1 MSDERTMETT
11 PTRRRLFSLD
21 EANALVP
28 RVGRLVTRLQRTAA
42 QLAQVQ
48 ANLQNPGASPVA
60 DPDGSEANL
69 HGKRLFHLMN
79 DADHFIEI
87 IQAAFD
93 ELQALGCELKDVP
106 MGLVDFRSL
115 RDGQE
120 IYLCWKAG
128 ETRITH
134 WHTLESGFAG
144 RQVL

>member
-87 IQAAFD
+87 IQAPSTSYRPSVASSRMCRWVWSTSG
-93 ELQALGCELKDVP
+93 ACETAK
-106 MGLVDFRSL
+106 RS
-115 RDGQE
+115 
-120 IYLCWKAG
+120 I
-128 ETRITH
+128 
-134 WHTLESGFAG
+134 SAG
-144 RQVL
+144 RRERRGSRTGTR